1 MTTALAFQ
9 SQVQHLLPFVEERMR
24 SQTDGY
30 HPVLKDALDQLLDS
44 GGKRVRPTVVLL
56 ASALFDV
63 DRQLSIDLAAAV
75 ELLHTATLVHDD
87 LIDNSQMR
95 RGKPTLN
102 ATWSTSATILTGDFL
117 FSQAAWL
124 GAQVGSA
131 EVMRM
136 FAATLSTIVNGE
148 ITQIFERNS
157 LTDRDVYMKRIFAK
171 TASMFELAARAAVVL
186 VDESHQYGEALRA
199 YGYGVGMAFQMVD
212 DILDFSSDVQSMGKP
227 TASDLRLGLITL
239 PALYYLEANAADPR
253 LQNLQGGA
261 VLVED
266 EMEQLIKD
274 IRASEAMAASKQE
287 ARQLVAD
294 AIAALQELPDRPE
307 RAALADLAEY
317 VVERLH

>member
-9 SQVQHLLPFVEERMR
+9 SPVQHLLPSVEQRMR
-24 SQTDGY
+24 SQTEGY

-56 ASALFDV
+56 ACAMLNV
-63 DRQLSIDLAAAV
+63 DRQLSIDLAATV

-157 LTDRDVYMKRIFAK
+157 LTDRDAYMKRIFAK
-171 TASMFELAARAAVVL
+171 TASMFELASKAAVVL
-186 VDESHQYGEALRA
+186 DGRKQQYGEPLRA
-199 YGYGVGMAFQMVD
+199 YGYGIGMAFQMVD
-212 DILDFSSDVQSMGKP
+212 DILDFSSDTASLGKP

-239 PALYYLEANAADPR
+239 PTLHYLEANKADVR
-253 LQNLQGGA
+253 LAQLQNGSKL
-261 VLVED
+261 LET
-266 EMEQLIKD
+266 EMETLIED
-274 IRASEAMAASKQE
+274 IRSSGAIQASKQE
-287 ARQLVAD
+287 ARQQVAD
-294 AIAALQELPDRPE
+294 AIAALEVLPETSE
-307 RAALADLAEY
+307 RTAMAELAEY